1 MNILSKE
8 EKSDLGKI
16 KDIRNAFAHN
26 VVGLSFMQTEV
37 SDVCLS
43 LGTSFIQDISPPFL
57 AKTRYV
63 MTCLHYWNKLGRLWE
78 QETP

>member
-16 KDIRNAFAHN
+16 KDIRNAFARN

-37 SDVCLS
+37 S
-43 LGTSFIQDISPPFL
+43 
-57 AKTRYV
+57 
-63 MTCLHYWNKLGRLWE
+63 
-78 QETP
+78 